1 MFTQRLSLTAQ
12 DTRKTNSNKLHRL
25 GSVGET
31 ADGRVYRYARAG
43 ASNLVAGNLQVNADL
58 VANHTNRTVA
68 ATVAAGATTVSVN
81 YGATAA
87 TADQYADGF
96 LTVNDATG
104 EGIQYGV
111 RGNVANAGS
120 LAGNVYLFDDEPL
133 LVGLTVSV
141 SEVTLKKNPW
151 ADTVLSATDQADLP
165 VGVPNSAVT
174 AAYYYWAQVG
184 GECSVLADA
193 STMTK
198 GVELT
203 ISAATAGAVGLK
215 DAAGEAKVGVA
226 SEALVSTENRAAYL
240 TML

>member
-12 DTRKTNSNKLHRL
+12 NARKVSSTKVHRL
-25 GSVGET
+25 GSVAET
-31 ADGRVYRYARAG
+31 ADGRVYRYASAG
-43 ASNLVAGNLQVNADL
+43 ASNLVAGNLQVNAGL

-68 ATVAAGATTVSVN
+68 ATVAAGQTVVSVN
-81 YGATAA
+81 LGATAA
-87 TADQYADGF
+87 TANQYADGF
-96 LTVNDATG
+96 MTVNDSTG

-111 RGNVANAGS
+111 AGNDINAGS
-120 LAGNVYLFDDEPL
+120 AASNVYLQGDEPL
-133 LVGLTVSV
+133 VVGLTVSV
-141 SEVTLKKNPW
+141 SEVTLKLNTW
-151 ADTVLSATDQADLP
+151 ASTVLSATGQADQP
-165 VGVPNSAVT
+165 VGVPNVAVT
-174 AAYYYWAQVG
+174 AAYYYWAQTG

-215 DAAGEAKVGVA
+215 DAAGEVKVGVA

-240 TML
+240 TMF